1 MTIRVFWGLAWG
13 NDMVDRYL
21 ALDQACQLELK
32 RKGQLELKRKGQTR
46 APGFADVC

>member
-32 RKGQLELKRKGQTR
+32 RKGQTC